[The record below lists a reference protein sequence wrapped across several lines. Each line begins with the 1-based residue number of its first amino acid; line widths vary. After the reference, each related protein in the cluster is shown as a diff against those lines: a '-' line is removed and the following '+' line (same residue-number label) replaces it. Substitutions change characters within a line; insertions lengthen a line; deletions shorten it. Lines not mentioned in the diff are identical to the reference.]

1 MHENPTAPLSVPA
14 YSPLVAETTR
24 SEDLHLWADRRL
36 VMRPSPIH
44 GIGTFATE
52 PIAAGEVLTRVTGGL
67 IVSSS
72 DRVTGMSDLATEL
85 YAEDQIGPDLF
96 RVWPKFIDYHF
107 NHSCDAC
114 VEERADDGT
123 QVAMRDIAGGE
134 EMTIDYL
141 FHEGGRW
148 PDHACRCGSDSC
160 RNPEGART

>member
-1 MHENPTAPLSVPA
+1 MRA
-14 YSPLVAETTR
+14 YSPLVAETIR
-24 SEDLHLWADRRL
+24 SEDLNLWADRRL

-67 IVSSS
+67 IVSLS
-72 DRVTGMSDLATEL
+72 DRASGMNDLATEL

-107 NHSCDAC
+107 NHSCDAS
-114 VEERADDGT
+114 VEERADGT
-123 QVAMRDIAGGE
+123 QVAKREIAPGE

-141 FHEGGRW
+141 FLEGGRW
-148 PDHACRCGSDSC
+148 PDHACRCGSGAC
-160 RNPEGART
+160 RNPEPPRS